1 MRVPPQDAR
10 QLDAGVTG
18 RAEDGDILRGRLG
31 GLETPA
37 LVRFVIRVVVAASVS
52 TAIAW
57 AVGRVLPGDTD
68 DVTHVLAAMR
78 VVMLGA
84 IDVGVFLLLAR
95 AMRISEVTTMVDTLV
110 RRIPGARAS

>member
-1 MRVPPQDAR
+1 M
-10 QLDAGVTG
+10 
-18 RAEDGDILRGRLG
+18 IRGRLG

-37 LVRFVIRVVVAASVS
+37 LVRFLIRVVVSAGVS
-52 TAIAW
+52 TAVAW
-57 AVGRVLPGDTD
+57 AVGQVLPGDTD
-68 DVTHVLAAMR
+68 DVSHVLAAMR
-78 VVMLGA
+78 VVVLGG